1 VSLELSVEEEGG
13 HSSMHPKQSAI
24 GILSAAI
31 AKLETH
37 PFPTKING
45 PGAVMFD
52 YVGPEMA
59 FGMRLVFANR
69 WLFAPVIES
78 QLDKK
83 NSTRAL
89 VLDLFEDTVK
99 QDKLRQTVYNLKD
112 KFGYDKLLKAIEL
125 SDDTIMS
132 DVIGFGSVKDMYD
145 KSTPNVV

>member
-1 VSLELSVEEEGG
+1 
-13 HSSMHPKQSAI
+13 MHPKQSAI

-89 VLDLFEDTVK
+89 VLDLFEDT
-99 QDKLRQTVYNLKD
+99 
-112 KFGYDKLLKAIEL
+112 FGYDKLLKAIEL